1 MDTAHPLPH
10 ALPHTL
16 PSDGPH
22 TTTSTGMPADTGTQ
36 AAHGHDADGASP
48 VSPVSPATDG
58 AIQKANTQ
66 RLHYLFRRTPQQPHV
81 LQKALFTYRGTP
93 LP

>member
-22 TTTSTGMPADTGTQ
+22 TTASTGMPADMGTQ
-36 AAHGHDADGASP
+36 AANGHDADGASP
-48 VSPVSPATDG
+48 VSPAPDS